1 MNNQLNNDQD
11 GKRPDNK
18 DPRQGSGKNHQ
29 SILAFLICLLVT
41 LVCFALFT
49 NMLKDNSSEISYD
62 KFIDMVDKD
71 QVKEVTIQSSTLTI
85 VPKKKNS
92 KYEDMSYY
100 TTKTEDSTAL
110 TKRLEGKGIKFETD
124 PPDVFGEFV
133 AMILSVV
140 LPTLLLFGL
149 LMFSMRR
156 MNKGGGIMGMGV
168 GKSKAKAYVQQETGV
183 SFKDVAGQDEAKES
197 LQEVV
202 DFLHNPGKYTAIGA
216 KLPKGAL
223 LVGPP
228 GTGKTLLAKAVAGE
242 AQVPFFSLSG
252 SEFVEMFVGVG
263 ASRVRD
269 LFEEAKKNAPCI
281 VFIDEIDAIGKSRD
295 SRYGGGND
303 EREQTL
309 NQLLAEMDGFD
320 TSKGLLILAATN
332 RPEVLDPALLRPG
345 RFDRRVIV
353 DRPDLKGRV
362 DILKVHAKN
371 VLLDD
376 TVDFEAIAL
385 ATSGAVGSDLAN
397 MINEAAILAVKKGR
411 KAVSQKDLEE
421 SVEVVLVGKEKK
433 DRILSKQERRIVSY
447 HEVGHALVNALQK
460 DAEPVQKITIVPR
473 TMGALGY
480 VMQVP
485 EEEKYLN
492 TKKELEAM
500 LVGYLGGRAAEEI
513 VFDTVTTGAA
523 NDIEQATKVAR
534 AMITQ
539 YGMSEK
545 FGLMG
550 LATQENQYLSGRAV
564 LNCGDDTATEIDHEV
579 MKLLHY
585 SYEEAKRILGSHRT
599 EMDKIAEYLIRKE
612 TITGKEFMKIL
623 RAVQQGLDIPE
634 NLDDLVLSEDEKEVS
649 NKQDIEMIAEN
660 NEAAKSTESVQFRPE
675 ISGQELTEDMQAPEK
690 IEESAQTTDSDHAE
704 TEEKPGS
711 QA

>member
-1 MNNQLNNDQD
+1 MINLSKSYQKESYKVNQ
-11 GKRPDNK
+11 
-18 DPRQGSGKNHQ
+18 
-29 SILAFLICLLVT
+29 
-41 LVCFALFT
+41 
-49 NMLKDNSSEISYD
+49 M
-62 KFIDMVDKD
+62 
-71 QVKEVTIQSSTLTI
+71 
-85 VPKKKNS
+85 
-92 KYEDMSYY
+92 EDTS
-100 TTKTEDSTAL
+100 AL
-110 TKRLEGKGIKFETD
+110 TQRLEGKGIIFKYEQ
-124 PPDVFGEFV
+124 PDVMGEFV
-133 AMILSVV
+133 STMISLLLPTVV
-140 LPTLLLFGL
+140 LFFM
-149 LMFSMRR
+149 LMYLMRR
-156 MNKGGGIMGMGV
+156 MNKGSGGGIMGV
-168 GKSKAKAYVQQETGV
+168 GKSRAKAYIQKETGV
-183 SFKDVAGQDEAKES
+183 LFKDVAGQEEAKES

-202 DFLHNPGKYTAIGA
+202 DFLHNPGKYTQIGA

-242 AQVPFFSLSG
+242 AKVPFFSLSG

-345 RFDRRVIV
+345 RFDRRIIV

-362 DILKVHAKN
+362 EILKVHAKN
-371 VLLDD
+371 VMLDE
-376 TVDFEAIAL
+376 TVDLDAIAL

-397 MINEAAILAVKKGR
+397 MINEAAILAVKNGR
-411 KAVSQKDLEE
+411 RAVSQKDLQE

-433 DRILSKQERRIVSY
+433 DRILSVQERRIVSY

-492 TKKELEAM
+492 TQKELEAM

-539 YGMSEK
+539 YGMSQK

-579 MKLLHY
+579 MQLLHY
-585 SYEEAKRILGSHRT
+585 SYEEAKRLLNEHR
-599 EMDKIAEYLIRKE
+599 EALDKIAEYLIRRE
-612 TITGKEFMKIL
+612 TITGKEFMKIF
-623 RAVQQGLDIPE
+623 RAVERGLEIPE
-634 NLDDLVLSEDEKEVS
+634 NLDELPDFDKKDEEKQPETEVDTPAKVNLSKE
-649 NKQDIEMIAEN
+649 A
-660 NEAAKSTESVQFRPE
+660 
-675 ISGQELTEDMQAPEK
+675 L
-690 IEESAQTTDSDHAE
+690 AE
-704 TEEKPGS
+704 TEAEVPENQETPETPAEIPSQETESETSEGS
-711 QA
+711 STEA

>member
-1 MNNQLNNDQD
+1 MDNNLDNNQGGRRSDKGDPRRDQD
-11 GKRPDNK
+11 PNRNK
-18 DPRQGSGKNHQ
+18 KNHQ

-41 LVCFALFT
+41 LVCFSLFT
-49 NMLKDNSSEISYD
+49 NMLQDNSSEITYD
-62 KFIDMVDKD
+62 KFIDMVNNDE
-71 QVKEVTIQSSTLTI
+71 VKSVTLQSDNLTI
-85 VPKKKNS
+85 VPKKQVNP
-92 KYEDMSYY
+92 YQEISYY
-100 TTKTEDSTAL
+100 TNLTEDETAL
-110 TKRLEGKGIKFETD
+110 TKRLEGTGIIFKSE
-124 PPDVFGEFV
+124 PPDAFGEFM
-133 AMILSVV
+133 AMMLSVL
-140 LPTLLLFGL
+140 LPSVLLFVL
-149 LMFSMRR
+149 LMFFMRR
-156 MNKGGGIMGMGV
+156 MNKGGGGMMGV
-168 GKSKAKAYVQQETGV
+168 GKSRAKAYVQKETGIT
-183 SFKDVAGQDEAKES
+183 FKDVAGQDEAKES

-202 DFLHNPGKYTAIGA
+202 EFLHNPGKYVEIGA

-242 AQVPFFSLSG
+242 AHVPFFSLSG

-295 SRYGGGND
+295 SHYGGGND

-353 DRPDLKGRV
+353 DRPDLKGRI

-371 VLLDD
+371 VKLDD

-397 MINEAAILAVKKGR
+397 MVNEAAILAVKNGR
-411 KAVSQKDLEE
+411 HAVSQKDLLE

-433 DRILSKQERRIVSY
+433 DRILSAQERRIVSY
-447 HEVGHALVNALQK
+447 HEVGHALVSALQK
-460 DAEPVQKITIVPR
+460 DSEPVQKITIVPR

-492 TKKELEAM
+492 TQKELEAM

-513 VFDTVTTGAA
+513 VFDSVTTGAS

-539 YGMSEK
+539 YGMSKK

-550 LATQENQYLSGRAV
+550 LATQENQYLNGRAV
-564 LNCGDDTATEIDHEV
+564 LNCGDNTATEVDHEV
-579 MKLLHY
+579 MELLRV
-585 SYEEAKRILGSHRT
+585 SYEEAKRLISSHRKAL
-599 EMDKIAEYLIRKE
+599 DKIAAYLIRKE
-612 TITGKEFMKIL
+612 TITGKEFMIIF
-623 RAVQQGLDIPE
+623 RAVEKGL
-634 NLDDLVLSEDEKEVS
+634 EVS
-649 NKQDIEMIAEN
+649 DVLDAEGLKALD
-660 NEAAKSTESVQFRPE
+660 EAVKAEDKTDEANADTE
-675 ISGQELTEDMQAPEK
+675 TA
-690 IEESAQTTDSDHAE
+690 ESAIAVPAIEQYR
-704 TEEKPGS
+704 
-711 QA
+711 

>member
-1 MNNQLNNDQD
+1 MMYQ
-11 GKRPDNK
+11 
-18 DPRQGSGKNHQ
+18 
-29 SILAFLICLLVT
+29 
-41 LVCFALFT
+41 
-49 NMLKDNSSEISYD
+49 EISY
-62 KFIDMVDKD
+62 
-71 QVKEVTIQSSTLTI
+71 
-85 VPKKKNS
+85 
-92 KYEDMSYY
+92 Y
-100 TTKTEDSTAL
+100 TNLTEDETAL
-110 TKRLEGKGIKFETD
+110 TKRLEGTGIIFKSE
-124 PPDVFGEFV
+124 PPDAFGEFM
-133 AMILSVV
+133 AMMLSVL
-140 LPTLLLFGL
+140 LPSVLLFVL
-149 LMFSMRR
+149 LMFFMRR
-156 MNKGGGIMGMGV
+156 MNKGGGGMMGV
-168 GKSKAKAYVQQETGV
+168 GKSRAKAYVQKETGIT
-183 SFKDVAGQDEAKES
+183 FKDVAGQDEAKES

-202 DFLHNPGKYTAIGA
+202 EFLHNPGKYVEIGA

-242 AQVPFFSLSG
+242 AHVPFFSLSG

-295 SRYGGGND
+295 SHYGGGND

-353 DRPDLKGRV
+353 DRPDLKGRI

-371 VLLDD
+371 VRLDD

-397 MINEAAILAVKKGR
+397 MVNEAAILAVKNGR
-411 KAVSQKDLEE
+411 HAVSQKDLLE

-433 DRILSKQERRIVSY
+433 DRILSAQERRIVSY
-447 HEVGHALVNALQK
+447 HEVGHALVSALQK
-460 DAEPVQKITIVPR
+460 DSEPVQKITIVPR

-492 TKKELEAM
+492 TQKELEAM

-513 VFDTVTTGAA
+513 VFDSVTTGAS

-539 YGMSEK
+539 YGMSKK

-550 LATQENQYLSGRAV
+550 LATQENQYLNGRAV
-564 LNCGDDTATEIDHEV
+564 LNCGDNTATEVDHEV
-579 MKLLHY
+579 MELLRV
-585 SYEEAKRILGSHRT
+585 SYEEAKRLISSHRKAL
-599 EMDKIAEYLIRKE
+599 DKIAAYLIRKE
-612 TITGKEFMKIL
+612 TITGKEFMIIF
-623 RAVQQGLDIPE
+623 RAVEKGMEVSDVLDAEGLKA
-634 NLDDLVLSEDEKEVS
+634 LDEAVKAEDKTDEANVDTETAESTVQAPAEMPAESSGDSED
-649 NKQDIEMIAEN
+649 
-660 NEAAKSTESVQFRPE
+660 
-675 ISGQELTEDMQAPEK
+675 
-690 IEESAQTTDSDHAE
+690 H
-704 TEEKPGS
+704 
-711 QA
+711 

>member
-1 MNNQLNNDQD
+1 MNNQMDN
-11 GKRPDNK
+11 RPDRNRPNRNNPGNQGPNK
-18 DPRQGSGKNHQ
+18 NRQ
-29 SILAFLICLLVT
+29 SILAFLICLLIS
-41 LVCFALFT
+41 LVCLSFVT
-49 NMLKDNSSEISYD
+49 DMMSDKSSEITYD
-62 KFIDMVDKD
+62 KFIEMVEKD
-71 QVKEVTIQSSTLTI
+71 QVKEVTLQSGVLTV
-85 VPKKKNS
+85 VPKIQK
-92 KYEDMSYY
+92 SYY
-100 TTKTEDSTAL
+100 QNVSYKVNQMEDADAL
-110 TKRLEGKGIKFETD
+110 TKRLEGTD
-124 PPDVFGEFV
+124 IVFHYEQPDAMGEFV
-133 AMILSVV
+133 STMISVLLPTVV
-140 LPTLLLFGL
+140 LFFM
-149 LMFSMRR
+149 LMFFMRR
-156 MNKGGGIMGMGV
+156 MNKGGNGIMGV
-168 GKSKAKAYVQQETGV
+168 GKSRAKAYVQKETGV
-183 SFKDVAGQDEAKES
+183 TFKDVAGQEEAKES

-242 AQVPFFSLSG
+242 ANVPFFSLSG

-345 RFDRRVIV
+345 RFDRRIIV

-362 DILKVHAKN
+362 EILKVHAKN
-371 VLLDD
+371 VMLDE
-376 TVDFEAIAL
+376 TVDLEAIAL

-397 MINEAAILAVKKGR
+397 LINDAAILAVKNGR
-411 KAVSQKDLEE
+411 RAVSQKDLQE

-433 DRILSKQERRIVSY
+433 DRILSPQERKIVSY

-492 TKKELEAM
+492 TQKELEAM

-539 YGMSEK
+539 YGMSQK

-550 LATQENQYLSGRAV
+550 LASQENQYLSGRAV

-579 MKLLHY
+579 MQLLHY
-585 SYEEAKRILGSHRT
+585 SYEEAKRLLNEHR
-599 EMDKIAEYLIRKE
+599 EALDKIAGYLISRE
-612 TITGKEFMKIL
+612 TITGKEFMKIF
-623 RAVQQGLDIPE
+623 RAVEKGLEIPE
-634 NLDDLVLSEDEKEVS
+634 NLEDLPDEVQTTADRTAVENTEGLTAEETQAEPVH
-649 NKQDIEMIAEN
+649 EIAAVDVTETDN
-660 NEAAKSTESVQFRPE
+660 NESDS
-675 ISGQELTEDMQAPEK
+675 
-690 IEESAQTTDSDHAE
+690 EE
-704 TEEKPGS
+704 
-711 QA
+711 

>member
-1 MNNQLNNDQD
+1 MDNNLDNNQGGRRPDKGDPRRDQD
-11 GKRPDNK
+11 PNRNK
-18 DPRQGSGKNHQ
+18 KNHQ

-41 LVCFALFT
+41 LVCFSLFT
-49 NMLKDNSSEISYD
+49 NMLQDNSSEITYY
-62 KFIDMVDKD
+62 KFIDMVNNDE
-71 QVKEVTIQSSTLTI
+71 VKSVTLQSDNLTI
-85 VPKKKNS
+85 VPKKQVNP
-92 KYEDMSYY
+92 YQEISYY
-100 TTKTEDSTAL
+100 TNLTEDETAL
-110 TKRLEGKGIKFETD
+110 TKRLEGTGIIFKSE
-124 PPDVFGEFV
+124 PPDAFGEFM
-133 AMILSVV
+133 AMMLSVL
-140 LPTLLLFGL
+140 LPSVLLFVL
-149 LMFSMRR
+149 LMFFMRR
-156 MNKGGGIMGMGV
+156 MNKGGGGMMGV
-168 GKSKAKAYVQQETGV
+168 GKSRAKAYVQKETGIT
-183 SFKDVAGQDEAKES
+183 FKDVAGQDEAKES

-202 DFLHNPGKYTAIGA
+202 EFLHNPGKYVEIGA

-242 AQVPFFSLSG
+242 AHVPFFSLSG

-295 SRYGGGND
+295 SHYGGGND

-353 DRPDLKGRV
+353 DRPDLKGRI

-371 VLLDD
+371 VRLDD

-397 MINEAAILAVKKGR
+397 MVNEAAILAVKNGR
-411 KAVSQKDLEE
+411 HAVSQKDLLE

-433 DRILSKQERRIVSY
+433 DRILSAQERRIVSY
-447 HEVGHALVNALQK
+447 HEVGHALVSALQK
-460 DAEPVQKITIVPR
+460 DSEPVQKITIVPR

-492 TKKELEAM
+492 TQKELEAM

-513 VFDTVTTGAA
+513 VFDSVTTGAS

-539 YGMSEK
+539 YGMSKK

-550 LATQENQYLSGRAV
+550 LATQENQYLNGRAV
-564 LNCGDDTATEIDHEV
+564 LNCGDNTATEVDHEV
-579 MKLLHY
+579 MELLRV
-585 SYEEAKRILGSHRT
+585 SYEEAKRLISSHRKAL
-599 EMDKIAEYLIRKE
+599 DKIAAYLIRKE
-612 TITGKEFMKIL
+612 TITGKEFMIIF
-623 RAVQQGLDIPE
+623 RAVEKGMEVSDVLDAEGLKA
-634 NLDDLVLSEDEKEVS
+634 LDEAVKAEDKTDEANADTETAESTVQAPAEMPAEMPAESSGDSED
-649 NKQDIEMIAEN
+649 
-660 NEAAKSTESVQFRPE
+660 
-675 ISGQELTEDMQAPEK
+675 
-690 IEESAQTTDSDHAE
+690 H
-704 TEEKPGS
+704 
-711 QA
+711 

>member
-156 MNKGGGIMGMGV
+156 MNKSGGIMGMGV

-473 TMGALGY
+473 TMGTLGY

-579 MKLLHY
+579 MKLLHH

-649 NKQDIEMIAEN
+649 DKRDIELIAEN
-660 NEAAKSTESVQFRPE
+660 NEAAKSTESVPRRTE
-675 ISGQELTEDMQAPEK
+675 ISGQELTENMQAPEK
-690 IEESAQTTDSDHAE
+690 TEESVQKTDSDHAE

>member
-1 MNNQLNNDQD
+1 MNNHMDN
-11 GKRPDNK
+11 RPDGNRPNRNNPGNQGPNK
-18 DPRQGSGKNHQ
+18 NRQ
-29 SILAFLICLLVT
+29 SILAFLICLLIS
-41 LVCFALFT
+41 LVCLSFVT
-49 NMLKDNSSEISYD
+49 DMMSDSSSEITYD
-62 KFIDMVDKD
+62 KFIEMVDKD
-71 QVKEVTIQSSTLTI
+71 QVKEVTLQSGVLTV
-85 VPKKKNS
+85 VPKIQK
-92 KYEDMSYY
+92 SYY
-100 TTKTEDSTAL
+100 QNASYKVNQMEDVDAL
-110 TKRLEGKGIKFETD
+110 TKRLEGTGIVFHYEQ
-124 PPDVFGEFV
+124 PDAMGEFV
-133 AMILSVV
+133 STMISVLLPTVV
-140 LPTLLLFGL
+140 LFFM
-149 LMFSMRR
+149 LMFLMRR
-156 MNKGGGIMGMGV
+156 MNKGGSGIMGV
-168 GKSKAKAYVQQETGV
+168 GKSRAKAYIQTETGV
-183 SFKDVAGQDEAKES
+183 TFKNVAGQEEAKES

-242 AQVPFFSLSG
+242 ANVPFFSLSG

-263 ASRVRD
+263 ASRVGD

-345 RFDRRVIV
+345 RFDRRIIV

-362 DILKVHAKN
+362 EILKVHAKD
-371 VLLDD
+371 VMLDE
-376 TVDFEAIAL
+376 TVDLEAIAL

-397 MINEAAILAVKKGR
+397 MINEAAILAVKNGR
-411 KAVSQKDLEE
+411 RAVSQKDLQE

-433 DRILSKQERRIVSY
+433 DRILSPQERRIVSY

-492 TKKELEAM
+492 TQKELEAM

-539 YGMSEK
+539 YGMSQK

-579 MKLLHY
+579 MQLLHY
-585 SYEEAKRILGSHRT
+585 SYEEAKRLLNEHR
-599 EMDKIAEYLIRKE
+599 EALDKIAGYLISRE
-612 TITGKEFMKIL
+612 TITGKEFMKIF
-623 RAVQQGLDIPE
+623 RAVEKGLEIPE
-634 NLDDLVLSEDEKEVS
+634 NLDDLPDEDVK
-649 NKQDIEMIAEN
+649 A
-660 NEAAKSTESVQFRPE
+660 
-675 ISGQELTEDMQAPEK
+675 
-690 IEESAQTTDSDHAE
+690 
-704 TEEKPGS
+704 EEKSEEKTEMKTENIEAVRDPEVTGVQEETLNTGDATIS
-711 QA
+711 DDVVADETDNHVSDSEE

>member
-1 MNNQLNNDQD
+1 MDNNLDNNQ
-11 GKRPDNK
+11 GGRRPDNR
-18 DPRQGSGKNHQ
+18 DPRKNQDPNRNKKNHQ

-41 LVCFALFT
+41 LVCFSLFT
-49 NMLKDNSSEISYD
+49 NMLQDNSSEITYD
-62 KFIDMVDKD
+62 KFIDMVNNDE
-71 QVKEVTIQSSTLTI
+71 VKSVTLQSENLTI
-85 VPKKKNS
+85 VPKKQVNP
-92 KYEDMSYY
+92 YQEISYY
-100 TTKTEDSTAL
+100 TNLTEDETAL
-110 TKRLEGKGIKFETD
+110 TKRLEGTGIIFKSE
-124 PPDVFGEFV
+124 PPDAFGEFM
-133 AMILSVV
+133 AMMLSVL
-140 LPTLLLFGL
+140 LPSVLLFVL
-149 LMFSMRR
+149 LMFFMRR
-156 MNKGGGIMGMGV
+156 MNKGGGGMMGV
-168 GKSKAKAYVQQETGV
+168 GKSRAKAYVQKETGIT
-183 SFKDVAGQDEAKES
+183 FKDVAGQDEAKES

-202 DFLHNPGKYTAIGA
+202 EFLHNPGKYVEIGA

-242 AQVPFFSLSG
+242 AHVPFFSLSG

-295 SRYGGGND
+295 SHYGGGND

-371 VLLDD
+371 VRLDD
-376 TVDFEAIAL
+376 TVDFDAIAL
-385 ATSGAVGSDLAN
+385 ATSGVVGSDLAN
-397 MINEAAILAVKKGR
+397 MVNEAAILAVKNGR
-411 KAVSQKDLEE
+411 HAVSQKDLLE

-433 DRILSKQERRIVSY
+433 DRILSVQERRIVSY
-447 HEVGHALVNALQK
+447 HEVGHALVSALQK

-492 TKKELEAM
+492 TQKELEAM

-513 VFDTVTTGAA
+513 VFDSVTTGAS

-539 YGMSEK
+539 YGMSKK

-550 LATQENQYLSGRAV
+550 LANVENQYLNGRAV
-564 LNCGDDTATEIDHEV
+564 MNCGDNTATEVDHEV
-579 MKLLHY
+579 MELLRT
-585 SYEEAKRILGSHRT
+585 SYEEAKRLLSSHR
-599 EMDKIAEYLIRKE
+599 EMLDKIAAYLIRKE
-612 TITGKEFMKIL
+612 TITGKEFMIIF
-623 RAVQQGLDIPE
+623 RAIEKGIEVPEDLDEEGLKK
-634 NLDDLVLSEDEKEVS
+634 LDEAVKE
-649 NKQDIEMIAEN
+649 A
-660 NEAAKSTESVQFRPE
+660 
-675 ISGQELTEDMQAPEK
+675 
-690 IEESAQTTDSDHAE
+690 SDNSL
-704 TEEKPGS
+704 KD
-711 QA
+711 

>member
-1 MNNQLNNDQD
+1 MDNNLDNNQGGRRPDKGDPRRDQD
-11 GKRPDNK
+11 PNRNK
-18 DPRQGSGKNHQ
+18 KNHQ

-41 LVCFALFT
+41 LVCFSLFT
-49 NMLKDNSSEISYD
+49 NMLQDNSSEITYD
-62 KFIDMVDKD
+62 KFIDMVNNDE
-71 QVKEVTIQSSTLTI
+71 VKSVTLQSDNLTI
-85 VPKKKNS
+85 VPKKQVNP
-92 KYEDMSYY
+92 YQEISYY
-100 TTKTEDSTAL
+100 TNLTEDETAL
-110 TKRLEGKGIKFETD
+110 TKRLEGTGIIFKSE
-124 PPDVFGEFV
+124 PPDAFGEFM
-133 AMILSVV
+133 AMMLSVL
-140 LPTLLLFGL
+140 LPSVLLFVL
-149 LMFSMRR
+149 LMFFMRR
-156 MNKGGGIMGMGV
+156 MNKGGGGMMGV
-168 GKSKAKAYVQQETGV
+168 GKSRAKAYVQKETGIT
-183 SFKDVAGQDEAKES
+183 FKDVAGQDEAKES

-202 DFLHNPGKYTAIGA
+202 EFLHNPGKYVEIGA

-242 AQVPFFSLSG
+242 AHVPFFSLSG

-295 SRYGGGND
+295 SHYGGGND

-353 DRPDLKGRV
+353 DRPDLKGRI

-371 VLLDD
+371 VRLDD

-397 MINEAAILAVKKGR
+397 MVNEAAILAVKNGR
-411 KAVSQKDLEE
+411 HAVSQKDLLE

-433 DRILSKQERRIVSY
+433 DRILSAQERRIVSY
-447 HEVGHALVNALQK
+447 HEVGHALVSALQK
-460 DAEPVQKITIVPR
+460 DSEPVQKITIVPR

-492 TKKELEAM
+492 TQKELEAM
-500 LVGYLGGRAAEEI
+500 LVGYLGGRAAEEL
-513 VFDTVTTGAA
+513 VFDSVTTGAS

-539 YGMSEK
+539 YGMSKK

-550 LATQENQYLSGRAV
+550 LATQENQYLNGRAV
-564 LNCGDDTATEIDHEV
+564 LNCGDNTATEVDHEV
-579 MKLLHY
+579 MELLRV
-585 SYEEAKRILGSHRT
+585 SYEEAKRLISSHRKAL
-599 EMDKIAEYLIRKE
+599 DKIAAYLIRKE
-612 TITGKEFMKIL
+612 TITGKEFMIIF
-623 RAVQQGLDIPE
+623 RAV
-634 NLDDLVLSEDEKEVS
+634 EKGMEVS
-649 NKQDIEMIAEN
+649 DVLDVEGLKALDEAVKAEDKTD
-660 NEAAKSTESVQFRPE
+660 EANADTE
-675 ISGQELTEDMQAPEK
+675 TA
-690 IEESAQTTDSDHAE
+690 ESAIAVPVIEQYR
-704 TEEKPGS
+704 
-711 QA
+711 

>member
-1 MNNQLNNDQD
+1 MNDHMD
-11 GKRPDNK
+11 KRPDDKRPNRNNPRNQGPNK
-18 DPRQGSGKNHQ
+18 NRQT
-29 SILAFLICLLVT
+29 ILGFLICLLIS
-41 LVCFALFT
+41 LVCLSFVT
-49 NMLKDNSSEISYD
+49 DMMSDKSSEITYD
-62 KFIDMVDKD
+62 KFIEMVDKD
-71 QVKEVTIQSSTLTI
+71 QIKEVTLQSGVLTV
-85 VPKKKNS
+85 VPKLQKSYQKESYKVNQM
-92 KYEDMSYY
+92 EDTS
-100 TTKTEDSTAL
+100 AL
-110 TKRLEGKGIKFETD
+110 TARLEGKDIVFKYE
-124 PPDVFGEFV
+124 PPDVMGEFV
-133 AMILSVV
+133 STMISVLLPTVV
-140 LPTLLLFGL
+140 LFFMLLYF
-149 LMFSMRR
+149 MRR
-156 MNKGGGIMGMGV
+156 MNKGGGGGIMGV
-168 GKSKAKAYVQQETGV
+168 GKSRAKAYIQKETGV
-183 SFKDVAGQDEAKES
+183 LFKDVAGQEEAKES

-202 DFLHNPGKYTAIGA
+202 DFLHNPGKYTQIGA

-242 AQVPFFSLSG
+242 AKVPFFSLSG

-345 RFDRRVIV
+345 RFDRRIIV

-362 DILKVHAKN
+362 EILKVHAKN
-371 VLLDD
+371 VMLDE
-376 TVDFEAIAL
+376 TVDLDAIAL

-397 MINEAAILAVKKGR
+397 MINEAAILAVKNGR
-411 KAVSQKDLEE
+411 RAVSQKDLQE

-433 DRILSKQERRIVSY
+433 DRILSAQERRIVSY

-492 TKKELEAM
+492 TQKELEAM

-539 YGMSEK
+539 YGMSQK

-579 MKLLHY
+579 MQLLHY
-585 SYEEAKRILGSHRT
+585 SYEEAKRLLNEHR
-599 EMDKIAEYLIRKE
+599 EALDKIAEYLIRRE
-612 TITGKEFMKIL
+612 TITGKEFMKIF
-623 RAVQQGLDIPE
+623 RAVERGMEIPE
-634 NLDDLVLSEDEKEVS
+634 NLDELPDFDKKNEEKQPETDTSAKVNLSKETPV
-649 NKQDIEMIAEN
+649 ETETAEVFKDQETP
-660 NEAAKSTESVQFRPE
+660 EAPTEIPSTETKSE
-675 ISGQELTEDMQAPEK
+675 TSEGDSTEA
-690 IEESAQTTDSDHAE
+690 
-704 TEEKPGS
+704 
-711 QA
+711 